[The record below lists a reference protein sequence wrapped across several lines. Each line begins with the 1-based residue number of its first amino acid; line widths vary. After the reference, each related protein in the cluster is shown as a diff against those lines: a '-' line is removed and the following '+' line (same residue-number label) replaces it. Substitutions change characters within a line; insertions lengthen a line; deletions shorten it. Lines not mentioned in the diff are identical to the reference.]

1 MNSETALVTNVM
13 TILMPYV
20 VKGAEEF
27 AKLVGEAAY
36 NKARHLF
43 EVLKARF
50 AEDPTASDSL
60 TRFEQKP
67 QTYQPLIE
75 DILKEKILHDKDFA
89 AELARLV
96 EDLGP
101 EITVVQQ
108 LKVAENVVGI
118 DAEEMTRGKVT
129 VEQNIDEAKN
139 VTGAKI
145 SKIG

>member
-1 MNSETALVTNVM
+1 M

-36 NKARHLF
+36 HKAKRLF
-43 EVLKARF
+43 ETLKARF
-50 AEDPTASDSL
+50 AGDPVASDSL

-75 DILKEKILHDKDFA
+75 DILKERILQDKDFA

-101 EITVVQQ
+101 EITIVQH
-108 LKVAENVVGI
+108 LRAAEDVVGI
-118 DAEEMTRGKVT
+118 EAEEMKRGKVT
-129 VEQNIDEAKN
+129 LEQTMDEAKK